1 MRIMAI
7 VGSPRK
13 QSNSE
18 ILVDEVIRGAQS
30 CGSIEVEKIVVSRMN
45 IKSCTGCLSCSFPNS
60 GTGTCIITD
69 DMNGILERMKKSD
82 AFIFGSPNHMGTIS
96 APLLNFFSRM
106 MPLFEFNVIRDDTG
120 KVVGGEMSS
129 KISGKKAAI
138 VISQGDPFFSS
149 SLVYMVLEKNLHD
162 FRIARVGDII
172 SRSNLRP
179 KAVLEKK
186 DDLEKAFELGVKLVS
201 MKKML

>member
-1 MRIMAI
+1 MKIMAI

-13 QSNSE
+13 QGNTE
-18 ILVDEVIRGAQS
+18 ILVDEVMRGAQS
-30 CGSIEVEKIVVSRMN
+30 NGSVEVEKIVVSQMN

-60 GTGTCIITD
+60 GTGTCVITD
-69 DMNGILERMKKSD
+69 DMTGILERMKTSD
-82 AFIFGSPNHMGTIS
+82 AFIFGSPNHMGTIT

-106 MPLFEFNVIRDDTG
+106 MPLFDFKVVRDDAG
-120 KVVGGEMSS
+120 KVVGGGMSS
-129 KISGKKAAI
+129 KISSKKAAI

-162 FRIARVGDII
+162 FRIARVGDVI
-172 SRSNLRP
+172 SRSNLKP

-186 DDLEKAFELGVKLVS
+186 DDLEKAFDLGVKLVS
-201 MKKML
+201 MEKML